1 LETIY
6 SYLSKKQESTSLA
19 LFRLGFGLLMTY
31 SIIRF
36 WLKGWIQ
43 MMYIDPSFH
52 FTFYGFEWVTPIGNY
67 TYLLF
72 LVCGLAAFF
81 VAIGYRYYISII
93 IFFLSFTY
101 IELMDKTTYLNHYYF
116 VSILSFLMI
125 FLPCNS
131 SYSIDSY
138 LKKQSIKFCPRWC
151 VDSIKLLLFIVYFY
165 SGLAKINKDWLF
177 EAQPLKIWLTTG
189 SYDFPLIGSNLMQQ
203 EWFHYFMSWG
213 GMFYDLLIPFLLIST
228 RTRVFGFLLVIF
240 FHLFTVLLFPIGMF
254 PYIMI
259 MSSLIFFSSKT
270 HKKILDFILKPFI
283 DKIKSIREMKIINI
297 QKERIS
303 LIVVSVF
310 FIIQFLFPFRYSLYP
325 GELFWNEQGYRFSWR
340 VMLMEKRGYT
350 TFKVVDSQNENSFYV
365 MNDDFLTEFQE
376 RQMSFQPDFI
386 LEYAHFLG
394 KHYKSQ
400 GLKNIEIY
408 ADSYVALNGRISKRF
423 IDPDRDLLKEKRGF
437 KNKDWIIPL
446 NEKINSL

>member
-1 LETIY
+1 
-6 SYLSKKQESTSLA
+6 
-19 LFRLGFGLLMTY
+19 MTY

-43 MMYIDPSFH
+43 TMYIDPSFH
-52 FTFYGFEWVTPIGNY
+52 FTFYGFEWVTPLGDY

-72 LVCGLAAFF
+72 FICGLSAFF
-81 VAIGYRYYISII
+81 VAIGYKYYMSII

-125 FLPCNS
+125 FLPSNS
-131 SYSIDSY
+131 SYSVDSY
-138 LKKQSIKFCPRWC
+138 LQKKSFKYTPKWC

-213 GMFYDLLIPFLLIST
+213 GMFYDLLIPFLLIYT

-297 QKERIS
+297 QKEHIS

-340 VMLMEKRGYT
+340 VMLMEKKGYT
-350 TFKVVDSQNENSFYV
+350 TFKVVNKENDNSFYII
-365 MNDDFLTEFQE
+365 NNNFLTDFQE

-386 LEYAHFLG
+386 IEYAHFLG
-394 KHYKSQ
+394 SYYKNL
-400 GLKNIEIY
+400 GLNNIEIY
-408 ADSYVALNGRISKRF
+408 ADSYVALNGRISRRF
-423 IDPDRDLLKEKRGF
+423 IDPEIDLLKQKRGF

-446 NEKINSL
+446 DEKINNL

>member
-1 LETIY
+1 
-6 SYLSKKQESTSLA
+6 
-19 LFRLGFGLLMTY
+19 
-31 SIIRF
+31 
-36 WLKGWIQ
+36 
-43 MMYIDPSFH
+43 MYIDPSFH
-52 FTFYGFEWVTPIGNY
+52 FTFYGFEWVTPLGNY

-72 LVCGLAAFF
+72 FICGLAAFF
-81 VAIGYRYYISII
+81 VAIGYKYYMSII

-125 FLPCNS
+125 FLPSNS
-131 SYSIDSY
+131 SYSVDSY
-138 LKKQSIKFCPRWC
+138 LQKKSFKYTPKWC

-213 GMFYDLLIPFLLIST
+213 GMFYDLLIPFLLIYT

-270 HKKILDFILKPFI
+270 HKKILDFILKPFT

-340 VMLMEKRGYT
+340 VMLMEKKGYT
-350 TFKVVDSQNENSFYV
+350 TFKVVNKENDNSFYI
-365 MNDDFLTEFQE
+365 MNNSFLTEFQE

-386 LEYAHFLG
+386 IEYAHFLG
-394 KHYKSQ
+394 NYYRNL
-400 GLKNIEIY
+400 GLNDIEIY

-423 IDPDRDLLKEKRGF
+423 IDPEIDLLKQKRGF

-446 NEKINSL
+446 DEKINNL

>member
-1 LETIY
+1 
-6 SYLSKKQESTSLA
+6 
-19 LFRLGFGLLMTY
+19 MTY

-43 MMYIDPSFH
+43 TMYIDPSFH
-52 FTFYGFEWVTPIGNY
+52 FTFYGFEWVTPLGDY

-72 LVCGLAAFF
+72 FICGLSAFF
-81 VAIGYRYYISII
+81 VAIGYKYYMSII

-125 FLPCNS
+125 FLPSNS
-131 SYSIDSY
+131 SYSVDSY
-138 LKKQSIKFCPRWC
+138 LQKKSFKYTPKWC

-213 GMFYDLLIPFLLIST
+213 GMFYDLLIPFLLIYT

-340 VMLMEKRGYT
+340 VMLMEKKGYT
-350 TFKVVDSQNENSFYV
+350 TFKVVNKENDNSFYI
-365 MNDDFLTEFQE
+365 MNNSFLTELQE

-386 LEYAHFLG
+386 IEYAHFLG
-394 KHYKSQ
+394 NYYKNL
-400 GLKNIEIY
+400 GLNDIEIY

-423 IDPDRDLLKEKRGF
+423 IDPEIDLLKQKRGF

-446 NEKINSL
+446 DEKINNL

>member
-1 LETIY
+1 METIY

-165 SGLAKINKDWLF
+165 SGIAKINNDWLF

-213 GMFYDLLIPFLLIST
+213 GMFYDLLIPFILIYN
-228 RTRVFGFLLVIF
+228 RTRILGFVLVIF
-240 FHLFTVLLFPIGMF
+240 FHLFTALLFPIGMF

-270 HKKILDFILKPFI
+270 HKKILDFILKPI
-283 DKIKSIREMKIINI
+283 ALRINDIKQIENIKI
-297 QKERIS
+297 QKQPLGLFLVCI
-303 LIVVSVF
+303 F

>member
-1 LETIY
+1 
-6 SYLSKKQESTSLA
+6 
-19 LFRLGFGLLMTY
+19 
-31 SIIRF
+31 
-36 WLKGWIQ
+36 
-43 MMYIDPSFH
+43 MYIDPSFH
-52 FTFYGFEWVTPIGNY
+52 FTFYGFEWVTPLGNY

-72 LVCGLAAFF
+72 FICGLSAFF
-81 VAIGYRYYISII
+81 VAIGYRYYMSII

-125 FLPCNS
+125 FLPSNS
-131 SYSIDSY
+131 SYSVDSY
-138 LKKQSIKFCPRWC
+138 LQKKSFKYTPKWC

-213 GMFYDLLIPFLLIST
+213 GMFYDLLIPFLLIYT

-340 VMLMEKRGYT
+340 VMLMEKKGYT
-350 TFKVVDSQNENSFYV
+350 TFKVVNKENDNSFYI
-365 MNDDFLTEFQE
+365 MNNSFLTEFQE

-386 LEYAHFLG
+386 IEYAHFLG
-394 KHYKSQ
+394 TYYKNL
-400 GLKNIEIY
+400 GLNDIEIY

-423 IDPDRDLLKEKRGF
+423 IDPKIDLLKQKRGF

-446 NEKINSL
+446 DEKINNL

>member
-1 LETIY
+1 
-6 SYLSKKQESTSLA
+6 
-19 LFRLGFGLLMTY
+19 
-31 SIIRF
+31 
-36 WLKGWIQ
+36 
-43 MMYIDPSFH
+43 MYIDPSFH
-52 FTFYGFEWVTPIGNY
+52 FTFYGFEWVTPLGNY

-72 LVCGLAAFF
+72 FICGLAAFF
-81 VAIGYRYYISII
+81 VAIGYKYYMSII

-125 FLPCNS
+125 FLPSNS
-131 SYSIDSY
+131 SYSVDSY
-138 LKKQSIKFCPRWC
+138 LQKKSFKYTPKWC

-213 GMFYDLLIPFLLIST
+213 GMFYDLLIPFLLIYT

-270 HKKILDFILKPFI
+270 HKKILDFILKPFT

-340 VMLMEKRGYT
+340 VMLMEKKGYT
-350 TFKVVDSQNENSFYV
+350 TFKVVNKENDNSFYI
-365 MNDDFLTEFQE
+365 MNNNFLTDFQE

-386 LEYAHFLG
+386 IEYAHFLG
-394 KHYKSQ
+394 NYYKNL
-400 GLKNIEIY
+400 GLNNIEIY
-408 ADSYVALNGRISKRF
+408 ADSYVALNGRISRRF
-423 IDPDRDLLKEKRGF
+423 IDPEIDLLKQKRGF

-446 NEKINSL
+446 DEKINNL

>member
-1 LETIY
+1 
-6 SYLSKKQESTSLA
+6 
-19 LFRLGFGLLMTY
+19 MTY

-43 MMYIDPSFH
+43 TMYIDPSFH
-52 FTFYGFEWVTPIGNY
+52 FTFYGFEWVTPLGDY

-72 LVCGLAAFF
+72 FICGLSAFF
-81 VAIGYRYYISII
+81 VAIGYKYYMSII

-125 FLPCNS
+125 FLPSNS
-131 SYSIDSY
+131 SYSVDSY
-138 LKKQSIKFCPRWC
+138 LQKKSFKYTPKWC

-213 GMFYDLLIPFLLIST
+213 GMFYDLLIPFLLIYT

-340 VMLMEKRGYT
+340 VMLMEKKGYT
-350 TFKVVDSQNENSFYV
+350 TFKVVNKENDNSFYI
-365 MNDDFLTEFQE
+365 MNNSFLTEFQE

-386 LEYAHFLG
+386 IEYAHFLG
-394 KHYKSQ
+394 TYYKNL
-400 GLKNIEIY
+400 GLNDIEIY

-423 IDPDRDLLKEKRGF
+423 IDPEIDLLKQKRGF

-446 NEKINSL
+446 DEKINNL

>member
-1 LETIY
+1 
-6 SYLSKKQESTSLA
+6 
-19 LFRLGFGLLMTY
+19 MTY

-43 MMYIDPSFH
+43 TMYIDPSFH
-52 FTFYGFEWVTPIGNY
+52 FTFYGFEWVTPLGNY

-72 LVCGLAAFF
+72 FICGLSAFF
-81 VAIGYRYYISII
+81 VAIGYRYYMSII

-125 FLPCNS
+125 FLPSNS
-131 SYSIDSY
+131 SYSVDSY
-138 LKKQSIKFCPRWC
+138 LQKKSFKYTPKWC

-213 GMFYDLLIPFLLIST
+213 GMFYDLLIPFLLIYT

-270 HKKILDFILKPFI
+270 HKKILDFILKPFT

-340 VMLMEKRGYT
+340 VMLMEKKGYT
-350 TFKVVDSQNENSFYV
+350 TFKVVNKENDNSFYI
-365 MNDDFLTEFQE
+365 MNNNFLTDFQE

-386 LEYAHFLG
+386 IEYAHFLG
-394 KHYKSQ
+394 NYYKNL
-400 GLKNIEIY
+400 GLNNIEIY
-408 ADSYVALNGRISKRF
+408 ADSYVALNGRISRRF
-423 IDPDRDLLKEKRGF
+423 IDPEIDLLKQKRGF

-446 NEKINSL
+446 DEKINNL

>member
-1 LETIY
+1 MIKTY
-6 SYLSKKQESTSLA
+6 FNKHTDAKPLSV
-19 LFRLGFGLLMTY
+19 FRVFFGCMMFI
-31 SIIRF
+31 SMVRF
-36 WLKGWIQ
+36 WSNGWIDKL
-43 MMYIDPSFH
+43 YIKP
-52 FTFYGFEWVTPIGNY
+52 TFFFSYSGFEWVKPLGTF
-67 TYLLF
+67 TYIIFLICAIASLL
-72 LVCGLAAFF
+72 
-81 VAIGYRYYISII
+81 VAIGYKYRLAII
-93 IFFLSFTY
+93 VFFLSFTY

-125 FLPCNS
+125 FLPSNS
-131 SYSIDSY
+131 SYSVDSY
-138 LKKQSIKFCPRWC
+138 LQKKSFKYTPKWC

-340 VMLMEKRGYT
+340 VMLMEKKGYT
-350 TFKVVDSQNENSFYV
+350 TFKVVNKENDNSFYI
-365 MNDDFLTEFQE
+365 MNNSFLTEFQE

-386 LEYAHFLG
+386 IEYAHFLG
-394 KHYKSQ
+394 TYYKNL
-400 GLKNIEIY
+400 GLNDIEIY

-423 IDPDRDLLKEKRGF
+423 IDPKIDLLKQKRGF

-446 NEKINSL
+446 DEKINNL

>member
-1 LETIY
+1 
-6 SYLSKKQESTSLA
+6 
-19 LFRLGFGLLMTY
+19 
-31 SIIRF
+31 
-36 WLKGWIQ
+36 
-43 MMYIDPSFH
+43 MYIDPSFH
-52 FTFYGFEWVTPIGNY
+52 FTFYGFEWVTPLGNY

-72 LVCGLAAFF
+72 FICGLAAFF
-81 VAIGYRYYISII
+81 VAIGYKYYMSII

-125 FLPCNS
+125 FLPSNS
-131 SYSIDSY
+131 SYSVDSY
-138 LKKQSIKFCPRWC
+138 LQKKSFKYTPKWC

-213 GMFYDLLIPFLLIST
+213 GMFYDLLIPFLLIYT

-340 VMLMEKRGYT
+340 VMLMEKKGYT
-350 TFKVVDSQNENSFYV
+350 TFKVVNKENDNSFYI
-365 MNDDFLTEFQE
+365 MNNSFLTEFQE

-386 LEYAHFLG
+386 IEYAHFLG
-394 KHYKSQ
+394 TYYKNL
-400 GLKNIEIY
+400 GLNDIEIY

-423 IDPDRDLLKEKRGF
+423 IDPEIDLLKQKRGF

-446 NEKINSL
+446 DEKINNL

>member
-1 LETIY
+1 
-6 SYLSKKQESTSLA
+6 
-19 LFRLGFGLLMTY
+19 MTY

-43 MMYIDPSFH
+43 TMYIDPSFH
-52 FTFYGFEWVTPIGNY
+52 FTFYGFEWVTPLGNY

-72 LVCGLAAFF
+72 FICGLAAFF
-81 VAIGYRYYISII
+81 VAIGYKYYMSII

-125 FLPCNS
+125 FLPSNS
-131 SYSIDSY
+131 SYSVDSY
-138 LKKQSIKFCPRWC
+138 LQKKSFKYTPKWC

-213 GMFYDLLIPFLLIST
+213 GMFYDLLIPFLLIYT

-340 VMLMEKRGYT
+340 VMLMEKKGYT
-350 TFKVVDSQNENSFYV
+350 TFKVVNKENDNSFYI
-365 MNDDFLTEFQE
+365 MNNSFLTEFQE

-386 LEYAHFLG
+386 IEYAHFLG
-394 KHYKSQ
+394 NYYKNL
-400 GLKNIEIY
+400 GLNNIEIY
-408 ADSYVALNGRISKRF
+408 ADSYVALNGRISRRF
-423 IDPDRDLLKEKRGF
+423 IDPEIDLLKQKRGF

-446 NEKINSL
+446 DEKINNL

>member
-1 LETIY
+1 MGIIS
-6 SYLSKKQESTSLA
+6 SYLSKRHESTSLA
-19 LFRLGFGLLMTY
+19 FFRLGFGLLMTY

-43 MMYIDPSFH
+43 TMYIDPSFH
-52 FTFYGFEWVTPIGNY
+52 FTFYGFEWVTPLGNY

-72 LVCGLAAFF
+72 FICGLSAFF
-81 VAIGYRYYISII
+81 VAIGYRYYMSII

-125 FLPCNS
+125 FLPSNS
-131 SYSIDSY
+131 SYSVDSY
-138 LKKQSIKFCPRWC
+138 LQKKSFKYTPKWC

-310 FIIQFLFPFRYSLYP
+310 FIIQFLFPLRYSLYP

-340 VMLMEKRGYT
+340 VMLMEKKGYT
-350 TFKVVDSQNENSFYV
+350 TFKVVNKENDNSFYI
-365 MNDDFLTEFQE
+365 MNNSFLTEFQE

-386 LEYAHFLG
+386 IEYAHFLG
-394 KHYKSQ
+394 TYYKNL
-400 GLKNIEIY
+400 GLNDIEIY

-423 IDPDRDLLKEKRGF
+423 IDPKIDLLKQKRGF

-446 NEKINSL
+446 DEKINNL

>member
-1 LETIY
+1 
-6 SYLSKKQESTSLA
+6 
-19 LFRLGFGLLMTY
+19 MTY

-43 MMYIDPSFH
+43 TMYIDPSFH
-52 FTFYGFEWVTPIGNY
+52 FTFYGFEWVTPLGNY

-72 LVCGLAAFF
+72 FICGLSAFF
-81 VAIGYRYYISII
+81 VAIGYRYYMSII

-125 FLPCNS
+125 FLPSNS
-131 SYSIDSY
+131 SYSVDSY
-138 LKKQSIKFCPRWC
+138 LQKKSFKYTPKWC

-310 FIIQFLFPFRYSLYP
+310 FIIQFLFPLRYSLYP

-340 VMLMEKRGYT
+340 VMLMEKKGYT
-350 TFKVVDSQNENSFYV
+350 TFKVVNKENNNSFYV
-365 MNDDFLTEFQE
+365 MNNNFLTDFQE

-386 LEYAHFLG
+386 IEYAHFLG
-394 KHYKSQ
+394 NYYKNI
-400 GLKNIEIY
+400 GLNNIEIY

-423 IDPDRDLLKEKRGF
+423 IDPKIDLLKQKRGF

-446 NEKINSL
+446 DEKINNL

>member
-1 LETIY
+1 METIY

-165 SGLAKINKDWLF
+165 SGIAKINNDWLF

-213 GMFYDLLIPFLLIST
+213 GMFYDLLIPFILLSN
-228 RTRVFGFLLVIF
+228 RTRIFGFILVIF
-240 FHLFTVLLFPIGMF
+240 FHLFTAFLFPIGMF

-259 MSSLIFFSSKT
+259 MSSLIFFNSKT
-270 HKKILDFILKPFI
+270 HKKILDFILKPI
-283 DKIKSIREMKIINI
+283 AIKIKSIRETENVKIKK
-297 QKERIS
+297 QPLR
-303 LIVVSVF
+303 LIVVCIF

-350 TFKVVDSQNENSFYV
+350 TFKVVDNQNKNSFYV
-365 MNDDFLTEFQE
+365 MNDNFLTEFQE

-423 IDPDRDLLKEKRGF
+423 IDPEKDLLKEKRGF

>member
-1 LETIY
+1 LGIIS
-6 SYLSKKQESTSLA
+6 SYLSKRHESTSLA
-19 LFRLGFGLLMTY
+19 FFRLGFGLLMTY

-43 MMYIDPSFH
+43 TMYIDPSFH
-52 FTFYGFEWVTPIGNY
+52 FTFYGFEWVTPLGNY

-72 LVCGLAAFF
+72 FICGLSAFF
-81 VAIGYRYYISII
+81 VAIGYRYYMSII

-125 FLPCNS
+125 FLPSNS
-131 SYSIDSY
+131 SYSVDSY
-138 LKKQSIKFCPRWC
+138 LQKKSFKYTPKWC

-340 VMLMEKRGYT
+340 VMLMEKKGYT
-350 TFKVVDSQNENSFYV
+350 TFKVVNKENDNSFYI
-365 MNDDFLTEFQE
+365 MNNSFLTEFQE

-386 LEYAHFLG
+386 IEYAHFLG
-394 KHYKSQ
+394 TYYKNL
-400 GLKNIEIY
+400 GLNDIEIY

-423 IDPDRDLLKEKRGF
+423 IDPKIDLLKQKRGF

-446 NEKINSL
+446 DEKINNL

>member
-1 LETIY
+1 MGIIS
-6 SYLSKKQESTSLA
+6 SYLSKRHESTSLA
-19 LFRLGFGLLMTY
+19 FFRLGFGLLMTY

-43 MMYIDPSFH
+43 TMYIDPSFH
-52 FTFYGFEWVTPIGNY
+52 FTFYGFEWVTPLGNY

-72 LVCGLAAFF
+72 FICGLSAFF
-81 VAIGYRYYISII
+81 VAIGYRYYMSII

-125 FLPCNS
+125 FLPSNS
-131 SYSIDSY
+131 SYSVDSY
-138 LKKQSIKFCPRWC
+138 LQKKSFKYTPKWC

-213 GMFYDLLIPFLLIST
+213 GMFYDLLIPFLLIYT
-228 RTRVFGFLLVIF
+228 RTRIFGFLLVIF

-259 MSSLIFFSSKT
+259 MSSIIFFSSKT

-340 VMLMEKRGYT
+340 VMLMEKKGYT
-350 TFKVVDSQNENSFYV
+350 TFKVVNKENDNSFYI
-365 MNDDFLTEFQE
+365 MNNSFLTEFQE

-386 LEYAHFLG
+386 IEYAHFLG
-394 KHYKSQ
+394 TYYKNL
-400 GLKNIEIY
+400 GLNDIEIY

-423 IDPDRDLLKEKRGF
+423 IDPKIDLLKQKRGF

-446 NEKINSL
+446 DEKINNL

>member
-1 LETIY
+1 METIY

-165 SGLAKINKDWLF
+165 SGIAKINNDWLF

-203 EWFHYFMSWG
+203 EWFHYFMSWV
-213 GMFYDLLIPFLLIST
+213 GMFYDLLIPFILIYN
-228 RTRVFGFLLVIF
+228 RTRILGFVLVIF
-240 FHLFTVLLFPIGMF
+240 FHLFTALLFPIGMF

-270 HKKILDFILKPFI
+270 HKKILDFILKPI
-283 DKIKSIREMKIINI
+283 ALRINDIKQIENIKI
-297 QKERIS
+297 QKQP
-303 LIVVSVF
+303 LGLFVVCIF

>member
-1 LETIY
+1 M
-6 SYLSKKQESTSLA
+6 SKRHESTSLA
-19 LFRLGFGLLMTY
+19 FFRLGFGLLMTY

-43 MMYIDPSFH
+43 TMYIDPSFH
-52 FTFYGFEWVTPIGNY
+52 FTFYGFEWVTPLGNY

-72 LVCGLAAFF
+72 FICGLSAFF
-81 VAIGYRYYISII
+81 VAIGYRYYMSII

-125 FLPCNS
+125 FLPSNS
-131 SYSIDSY
+131 SYSVDSY
-138 LKKQSIKFCPRWC
+138 LQKKSFKYTPKWC

-340 VMLMEKRGYT
+340 VMLMEKKGYT
-350 TFKVVDSQNENSFYV
+350 TFKVVNKENDNSFYI
-365 MNDDFLTEFQE
+365 MNNNFLTEFQE

-386 LEYAHFLG
+386 IEYAHFLG
-394 KHYKSQ
+394 TYYKNL
-400 GLKNIEIY
+400 GLNDIEIY

-423 IDPDRDLLKEKRGF
+423 IDPKIDLLKQKRGF

-446 NEKINSL
+446 DEKINNL

>member
-1 LETIY
+1 
-6 SYLSKKQESTSLA
+6 
-19 LFRLGFGLLMTY
+19 MTY

-43 MMYIDPSFH
+43 TMYIDPSFH
-52 FTFYGFEWVTPIGNY
+52 FTFYGFEWVTPLGDY

-72 LVCGLAAFF
+72 FICGLSAFF
-81 VAIGYRYYISII
+81 VAIGYKYYMSII

-125 FLPCNS
+125 FLPSNS
-131 SYSIDSY
+131 SYSVDSY
-138 LKKQSIKFCPRWC
+138 LQKKSFKYTPKWC

-213 GMFYDLLIPFLLIST
+213 GMFYDLLIPFLLIYT

-270 HKKILDFILKPFI
+270 HKKILDFILKPFT

-340 VMLMEKRGYT
+340 VMLMEKKGYT
-350 TFKVVDSQNENSFYV
+350 TFKVVNKENDNSFYI
-365 MNDDFLTEFQE
+365 MNNSFLTEFQE

-386 LEYAHFLG
+386 IEYAHFLG
-394 KHYKSQ
+394 TYYKNL
-400 GLKNIEIY
+400 GLNDIEIY

-423 IDPDRDLLKEKRGF
+423 IDPEIDLLKQKRGF

-446 NEKINSL
+446 DEKINNL

>member
-1 LETIY
+1 LGIIS
-6 SYLSKKQESTSLA
+6 SYLSKRHESTSLA
-19 LFRLGFGLLMTY
+19 FFRLGFGLLMTY

-43 MMYIDPSFH
+43 TMYIDPSFH
-52 FTFYGFEWVTPIGNY
+52 FTFYGFEWVTPLGNY

-72 LVCGLAAFF
+72 FICGLSAFF
-81 VAIGYRYYISII
+81 VAIGYRYYMSII

-125 FLPCNS
+125 FLPSNS
-131 SYSIDSY
+131 SYSVDSY
-138 LKKQSIKFCPRWC
+138 LQKKSFKYTPKWC

-310 FIIQFLFPFRYSLYP
+310 FIIQFLFPLRYSLYP

-340 VMLMEKRGYT
+340 VMLMEKKGYT
-350 TFKVVDSQNENSFYV
+350 TFKVVNKENDNSFYI
-365 MNDDFLTEFQE
+365 MNNSFLTEFQE

-386 LEYAHFLG
+386 IEYAHFLG
-394 KHYKSQ
+394 TYYKNL
-400 GLKNIEIY
+400 GLNDIEIY

-423 IDPDRDLLKEKRGF
+423 IDPKIDLLKQKRGF

-446 NEKINSL
+446 DEKINNL

>member
-1 LETIY
+1 
-6 SYLSKKQESTSLA
+6 
-19 LFRLGFGLLMTY
+19 
-31 SIIRF
+31 
-36 WLKGWIQ
+36 
-43 MMYIDPSFH
+43 MYIDPSFH
-52 FTFYGFEWVTPIGNY
+52 FTFYGFEWVTPLGDY

-72 LVCGLAAFF
+72 FICGLSAFF
-81 VAIGYRYYISII
+81 VAIGYKYYMSII

-125 FLPCNS
+125 FLPSNS
-131 SYSIDSY
+131 SYSVDSY
-138 LKKQSIKFCPRWC
+138 LQKKSFKYTPKWC

-213 GMFYDLLIPFLLIST
+213 GMFYDLLIPFLLIYT

-340 VMLMEKRGYT
+340 VMLMEKKGYT
-350 TFKVVDSQNENSFYV
+350 TFKVVNKENDNSFYI
-365 MNDDFLTEFQE
+365 MNNSFLTEFQE

-386 LEYAHFLG
+386 IEYAHFLG
-394 KHYKSQ
+394 NYYRNL
-400 GLKNIEIY
+400 GLNDIEIY

-423 IDPDRDLLKEKRGF
+423 IDPEIDLLKQKRGF

-446 NEKINSL
+446 DEKINNL

>member
-1 LETIY
+1 LGIIS
-6 SYLSKKQESTSLA
+6 SYLSKRHESTSLA
-19 LFRLGFGLLMTY
+19 FFRFGFGLLMTY

-43 MMYIDPSFH
+43 TMYIDPSFH
-52 FTFYGFEWVTPIGNY
+52 FTFYGFEWVTPLGDY

-72 LVCGLAAFF
+72 FICGLSAFF
-81 VAIGYRYYISII
+81 VAIGYKYYMSII

-125 FLPCNS
+125 FLPSNS
-131 SYSIDSY
+131 SYSVDSY
-138 LKKQSIKFCPRWC
+138 LQKKSFKYTPKWC

-213 GMFYDLLIPFLLIST
+213 GMFYDLLIPFLLIYT

-340 VMLMEKRGYT
+340 VMLMEKKGYT
-350 TFKVVDSQNENSFYV
+350 TFKVVNKENDNSFYI
-365 MNDDFLTEFQE
+365 MNNSFLTELQE

-386 LEYAHFLG
+386 IEYAHFLG
-394 KHYKSQ
+394 NYYKNL
-400 GLKNIEIY
+400 GLNDIEIY

-423 IDPDRDLLKEKRGF
+423 IDPEIDLLKQKRGF

-446 NEKINSL
+446 DEKINNL

>member
-1 LETIY
+1 MGIIS
-6 SYLSKKQESTSLA
+6 SYLSKRHESTSLA
-19 LFRLGFGLLMTY
+19 FFRLGFGLLMTY

-43 MMYIDPSFH
+43 TMYIDPSFH
-52 FTFYGFEWVTPIGNY
+52 FTFYGFEWVTPLGNY

-72 LVCGLAAFF
+72 FICGLSAFF
-81 VAIGYRYYISII
+81 VAIGYKYYISII

-125 FLPCNS
+125 FLPSNS
-131 SYSIDSY
+131 SYSVDSY
-138 LKKQSIKFCPRWC
+138 LQKKSFKYTPKWC

-213 GMFYDLLIPFLLIST
+213 GMFYDLLIPFLLIYT

-340 VMLMEKRGYT
+340 VMLMEKKGYT
-350 TFKVVDSQNENSFYV
+350 TFKVVNKENDNSFYII
-365 MNDDFLTEFQE
+365 NNNFLTDFQE

-386 LEYAHFLG
+386 IEYAHFLG
-394 KHYKSQ
+394 SYYKNL
-400 GLKNIEIY
+400 GLNNIEIY
-408 ADSYVALNGRISKRF
+408 ADSYVALNGRISRRF
-423 IDPDRDLLKEKRGF
+423 IDPEIDLLKQKRGF

-446 NEKINSL
+446 DEKINNL

>member
-1 LETIY
+1 
-6 SYLSKKQESTSLA
+6 
-19 LFRLGFGLLMTY
+19 
-31 SIIRF
+31 
-36 WLKGWIQ
+36 
-43 MMYIDPSFH
+43 MYIDPSFH
-52 FTFYGFEWVTPIGNY
+52 FTFYGFEWVTPLGNY

-72 LVCGLAAFF
+72 FICGLAAFF
-81 VAIGYRYYISII
+81 VAIGYKYYMSII

-125 FLPCNS
+125 FLPSNS
-131 SYSIDSY
+131 SYSVDSY
-138 LKKQSIKFCPRWC
+138 LQKKSFKYTPKWC

-213 GMFYDLLIPFLLIST
+213 GMFYDLLIPFLLIYT

-340 VMLMEKRGYT
+340 VMLMEKKGYT
-350 TFKVVDSQNENSFYV
+350 TFKVVNKENDNSFYI
-365 MNDDFLTEFQE
+365 MNNSFLTEFQE

-386 LEYAHFLG
+386 IEYAHFLG
-394 KHYKSQ
+394 NYYKNL
-400 GLKNIEIY
+400 GLNNIEIY
-408 ADSYVALNGRISKRF
+408 ADSYVALNGRISRRF
-423 IDPDRDLLKEKRGF
+423 IDPEIDLLKQKRGF

-446 NEKINSL
+446 DEKINNL

>member
-1 LETIY
+1 
-6 SYLSKKQESTSLA
+6 
-19 LFRLGFGLLMTY
+19 
-31 SIIRF
+31 
-36 WLKGWIQ
+36 
-43 MMYIDPSFH
+43 MYIDPSFH
-52 FTFYGFEWVTPIGNY
+52 FTFYGFEWVTPLGNY

-72 LVCGLAAFF
+72 FICGLAAFF
-81 VAIGYRYYISII
+81 VAIGYKYYMSII

-101 IELMDKTTYLNHYYF
+101 IELMDKSTYLNHYYF

-125 FLPCNS
+125 FLPSNS
-131 SYSIDSY
+131 SYSVDSY
-138 LKKQSIKFCPRWC
+138 LQKKSFKYTPKWC

-213 GMFYDLLIPFLLIST
+213 GMFYDLLIPFLLIYT

-340 VMLMEKRGYT
+340 VMLMEKKGYT
-350 TFKVVDSQNENSFYV
+350 TFKVVNKENDNSFYI
-365 MNDDFLTEFQE
+365 MNNSFLTEFQE

-386 LEYAHFLG
+386 IEYAHFLG
-394 KHYKSQ
+394 NYYRNL
-400 GLKNIEIY
+400 GLNDIEIY

-423 IDPDRDLLKEKRGF
+423 IDPEIDLLKQKRGF

-446 NEKINSL
+446 DEKINNL

>member
-1 LETIY
+1 MGIIS
-6 SYLSKKQESTSLA
+6 SYLSKRHESTSLA
-19 LFRLGFGLLMTY
+19 FFRLGFGLLMTY

-43 MMYIDPSFH
+43 TMYIDPSFH
-52 FTFYGFEWVTPIGNY
+52 FTFYGFEWVTPLGNY

-72 LVCGLAAFF
+72 FICGLSAFF
-81 VAIGYRYYISII
+81 VAIGYRYYMSII

-125 FLPCNS
+125 FLPSNS
-131 SYSIDSY
+131 SYSVDSY
-138 LKKQSIKFCPRWC
+138 LQKKSFKYTPKWC

-340 VMLMEKRGYT
+340 VMLMEKKGYT
-350 TFKVVDSQNENSFYV
+350 TFKVVNKENDNSFYI
-365 MNDDFLTEFQE
+365 MNNSFLTEFQE

-386 LEYAHFLG
+386 IEYAHFLG
-394 KHYKSQ
+394 TYYKNL
-400 GLKNIEIY
+400 GLNDIEIY

-423 IDPDRDLLKEKRGF
+423 IDPKIDLLKQKRGF

-446 NEKINSL
+446 DEKINNL

>member
-1 LETIY
+1 LGIIS
-6 SYLSKKQESTSLA
+6 SYLSKRHESTSLA
-19 LFRLGFGLLMTY
+19 FFRLGFGLLMTY

-43 MMYIDPSFH
+43 TMYIDPSFH
-52 FTFYGFEWVTPIGNY
+52 FTFYGFEWVTPLGDY

-72 LVCGLAAFF
+72 FICGLSAFF
-81 VAIGYRYYISII
+81 VAIGYKYYISII

-125 FLPCNS
+125 FLPSNS
-131 SYSIDSY
+131 SYSVDSY
-138 LKKQSIKFCPRWC
+138 LQKKSFKYTPKWC

-213 GMFYDLLIPFLLIST
+213 GMFYDLLIPFLLIYT

-340 VMLMEKRGYT
+340 VMLMEKKGYT
-350 TFKVVDSQNENSFYV
+350 TFKVVNKENDNSFYI
-365 MNDDFLTEFQE
+365 MNNSFLTELQE

-386 LEYAHFLG
+386 IEYAHFLG
-394 KHYKSQ
+394 NYYKNL
-400 GLKNIEIY
+400 GLNDIEIY

-423 IDPDRDLLKEKRGF
+423 IDPEIDLLKQKRGF

-446 NEKINSL
+446 DEKINNL